1 MANTK
6 LETTGLRHT
15 KNMRALIDADMIL
28 YRAAFA
34 AETETRWEDDI
45 FTLHS
50 TFPDLKDA
58 FVDLIDSIED
68 ELNPDSIEL
77 CFSSRVTFRH
87 TMYPLY
93 KANRA
98 DKRSP
103 LGINDLREWASK
115 EWLTHVWPE
124 LEADDVLGILGTE
137 DPNTCIVSG
146 DKDMGT
152 LPVTWFNFLK
162 GDTIAVTKEQAQ
174 FFHATQ
180 ILSGDATDG
189 YPGLKGFGPKTS
201 QKTLAKHGVSWE
213 VIVDLYEKQG
223 MTEDDA
229 LMTAR
234 LAYIL
239 QDKDYNRE
247 TGRVRMWT
255 PDMLENQPPE

>member
-1 MANTK
+1 
-6 LETTGLRHT
+6 
-15 KNMRALIDADMIL
+15 MRALIDADMIL

-34 AETETRWEDDI
+34 GECEVRWDDDV

-50 TFPDLKDA
+50 TFPELKGAFIDL
-58 FVDLIDSIED
+58 VDSIKD
-68 ELNPDSIEL
+68 ELNPGSIEL
-77 CFSSRVTFRH
+77 CFSSRETFRH

-98 DKRSP
+98 NKRSP
-103 LGINDLREWASK
+103 LGINDLREWAM
-115 EWLTHVWPE
+115 ETWLSHLWPD
-124 LEADDVLGILGTE
+124 LEADDILGILATE
-137 DPNTCIVSG
+137 DPENTCIVSG

-152 LPVTWFNFLK
+152 LPVSWFNFMT
-162 GDTIAVTKEQAQ
+162 GESRAITVEQAQ

-180 ILSGDATDG
+180 ILSGDPTDG
-189 YPGLKGFGPKTS
+189 YSGLKGYGPKTS
-201 QKTLAKHGVSWE
+201 QKMLAKHGVSWS

-239 QDKDYNRE
+239 QNDDYNRE
-247 TGRVRMWT
+247 TGRVKMWT
-255 PDMLENQPPE
+255 PDLLVEQPPE